1 MSNETPE
8 FGAVARRFLSGEL
21 TRAEAAALIF
31 SEFEKARGS
40 NATLGFSIDFGNPE
54 LFLAP
59 LKHLRLY
66 RRRRLLRR
74 QVDQFA
80 EILEREM
87 PAGTREFHEQL
98 SARMHAWLR
107 EHPPT

>member
-1 MSNETPE
+1 MSNETPQ

-54 LFLAP
+54 LSDSDRRKLRDLFTDLQELA
-59 LKHLRLY
+59 LNR
-66 RRRRLLRR
+66 
-74 QVDQFA
+74 FA
-80 EILEREM
+80 R
-87 PAGTREFHEQL
+87 PGGT
-98 SARMHAWLR
+98 A
-107 EHPPT
+107 